1 MHYFWSILSW
11 ILIHF
16 TRFLIHFTIFCIHW
30 ILFCIHFT
38 LINDPFYLN
47 FQSLFWISVKS
58 AFYIHPIFLY
68 YFGVFLLEFESK
80 ERKPKQKCRYLLDP
94 WYWEKKCCFT
104 SSVIWN
110 WFGCYVGESWLR
122 SETLLRVRKSAR
134 KRIDAKIGEKFWQ
147 VSNQRCTPASAQS
160 AFFLFV
166 SRQKEFFFLNFF
178 SPAGSHQLWC
188 SLIFLHKLPQFFCHI
203 A

>member
-1 MHYFWSILSW
+1 ME
-11 ILIHF
+11 
-16 TRFLIHFTIFCIHW
+16 
-30 ILFCIHFT
+30 
-38 LINDPFYLN
+38 
-47 FQSLFWISVKS
+47 S
-58 AFYIHPIFLY
+58 AFYIHPVFLY

-110 WFGCYVGESWLR
+110 WFGCYARCWRIVTEKWDFVACPQKCEEKNWCKNWRKILTSLQSTLYSCSSVG
-122 SETLLRVRKSAR
+122 LLSFRVQTKG
-134 KRIDAKIGEKFWQ
+134 I
-147 VSNQRCTPASAQS
+147 
-160 AFFLFV
+160 FL
-166 SRQKEFFFLNFF
+166 LNIFF